1 MWKKGSREG
10 AFCNVL
16 APFLTAKRRLRP
28 TGGIAFSPPDFGH
41 QATFIGWVVKS
52 FRLRKNP
59 LYGVI
64 PLRNKFHSKEQ
75 PTCASDELINKS
87 CFCRASAREQLGVLS
102 SCSDCFSSSPNS
114 SVTIGRLATVW
125 YFSELGC

>member
-1 MWKKGSREG
+1 R
-10 AFCNVL
+10 F
-16 APFLTAKRRLRP
+16 RP
-28 TGGIAFSPPDFGH
+28 TGGIAFSPLDFGY

-75 PTCASDELINKS
+75 PIWVNDELINKS

-102 SCSDCFSSSPNS
+102 SCSECLSSSPNS
-114 SVTIGRLATVW
+114 SVTNGRLATVS
-125 YFSELGC
+125 YFSESGCLIVPMVDSITCPV